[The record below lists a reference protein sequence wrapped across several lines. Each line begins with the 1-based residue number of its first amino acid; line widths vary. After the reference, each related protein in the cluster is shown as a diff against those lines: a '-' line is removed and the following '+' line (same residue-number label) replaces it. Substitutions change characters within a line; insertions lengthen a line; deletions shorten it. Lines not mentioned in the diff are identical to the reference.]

1 MLRGIPAIETFQFM
15 KCANQATGEEEEGA
29 RLEGSGIARP
39 GPDHLIWEER
49 EEGISGIERTE
60 AVKGSKKGKG
70 HRSRYTETERS
81 SVIMAERKGCKTQRA
96 HGKDAESIAAS
107 ASPYGP
113 SLQSSTCLPSR
124 GCFVERVTA

>member
-29 RLEGSGIARP
+29 RLEGNGIARP

-60 AVKGSKKGKG
+60 
-70 HRSRYTETERS
+70 R
-81 SVIMAERKGCKTQRA
+81 Q
-96 HGKDAESIAAS
+96 
-107 ASPYGP
+107 
-113 SLQSSTCLPSR
+113 
-124 GCFVERVTA
+124 

>member
-15 KCANQATGEEEEGA
+15 KCANQATGEREEGA
-29 RLEGSGIARP
+29 RLEGNGIARP

-70 HRSRYTETERS
+70 HRSRFTETERS
-81 SVIMAERKGCKTQRA
+81 SVITAERKDARHSEVTVKTQSPSQQVLPYTDCIYDEA
-96 HGKDAESIAAS
+96 HASDAA
-107 ASPYGP
+107 P
-113 SLQSSTCLPSR
+113 L
-124 GCFVERVTA
+124 

>member
-29 RLEGSGIARP
+29 RLEGNGIARP

-70 HRSRYTETERS
+70 HRRRYTETERS
-81 SVIMAERKGCKTQRA
+81 SAIMDARHSEPTVKCFPILTVSSMKHTPQTQLR
-96 HGKDAESIAAS
+96 
-107 ASPYGP
+107 
-113 SLQSSTCLPSR
+113 SLCLPSR
-124 GCFVERVTA
+124 GCFGERLTA